1 MKQKPLMNID
11 EFSAMLVGL
20 AKAFE
25 RKPLPK
31 DTALEYWKYLK
42 DVPKEF
48 LERRVKH
55 IILTEDKF
63 PTIAKLSKR
72 MWEYGE

>member
-1 MKQKPLMNID
+1 MTIE
-11 EFSAMLVGL
+11 EFTEMLLGL
-20 AKAFE
+20 ARAFE
-25 RKPLPK
+25 RSPLSK

-63 PTIAKLSKR
+63 PTIARLSKR